1 MNTRNINAAG
11 KAETIR
17 TTMEKENR
25 RSRTFRSRSRDNAF
39 LSHLKSFVNNEICYA
54 AINGIAIPVPTR

>member
-17 TTMEKENR
+17 TTIEKEKRCSRNFRNR
-25 RSRTFRSRSRDNAF
+25 NRDNAF
-39 LSHLKSFVNNEICYA
+39 LSHLKSFANNEVCYA
-54 AINGIAIPVPTR
+54 AINGIAVLVPTR

>member
-17 TTMEKENR
+17 TTLEKLDRRNRVSEN
-25 RSRTFRSRSRDNAF
+25 RSRDDAF
-39 LSHLKSFVNNEICYA
+39 LGHFKSFTNSNVCYTA
-54 AINGIAIPVPTR
+54 VNGITIPVSLH